1 MMQPDTNRQPA
12 ELREVSVEK
21 WVYGGRGLAHLDGRV
36 LLVPFALP
44 GEAVRVEVERE
55 RPGLVEARLAEVVS
69 ASPERTAPP
78 CPYFARC
85 GGCHYQ
91 HANYEFQV
99 AQKLAVLREALRRI
113 GKLEAP
119 EEIEA
124 VVASPWEYRNR
135 VQFHLAGGE
144 IGYLEAG
151 SNRLCPVTHCP
162 VASPE
167 INRALSVLREMVLDR
182 RFPRFLRAIEL
193 FTNGSE
199 VQLNALEAERPVA
212 RRFFDWCAE
221 SIPGAAEGALDYEA
235 AGQVH
240 RVSHK
245 SFFQV
250 NRFLTDRLVEIAL
263 EGAEGAAALDL
274 YAGVGL
280 FSLALARGFRT
291 VTAVESGAS
300 AMRDLEFNA
309 ARASLPVRAVRSTV
323 EVYLEQLEQPPDFVL
338 ADPPR
343 TGLGKAVV
351 RQLLRLRP
359 PRLTI
364 VACDPATLAR
374 DLGHLTA
381 GGWRLER
388 MTLVDLF
395 PQTYH
400 IETVA
405 HLRLG

>member
-1 MMQPDTNRQPA
+1 MAQPDTNRPL
-12 ELREVSVEK
+12 ENLREVSIEK
-21 WVYGGRGLAHLDGRV
+21 WVYGGRGLARLDGRA
-36 LLVPFALP
+36 LLVPFVLP
-44 GEAVRVEVERE
+44 SEVVRVEVERE
-55 RPGLVEARLAEVVS
+55 RRGLFEARLREVVS
-69 ASPERTAPP
+69 PSPERTAPP

-91 HANYEFQV
+91 HASYAYQV
-99 AQKLAVLREALRRI
+99 AQKREVLREALRRV

-119 EEIEA
+119 AEIEA
-124 VVASPWEYRNR
+124 VTASAWEYRNR

-151 SNRLCPVTHCP
+151 SNRFCPVAHCP

-167 INRALSVLREMVLDR
+167 IHKALSALREMIRDE

-193 FTNGSE
+193 FANGSE
-199 VQLNALEAERPVA
+199 VQLNALETNRPVA

-221 SIPGAAEGALDYEA
+221 SIPGAAVGALDYGA
-235 AGQVH
+235 AGQIY

-250 NRFLTDRLVEIAL
+250 NRFLIDRLVELAL
-263 EGAEGAAALDL
+263 EDAEGATAMDL

-280 FSLALARGFRT
+280 FSLALARRFRS

-300 AMRDLEFNA
+300 AAGDLEFNA
-309 ARASLPVRAVRSTV
+309 ARASLAVRAERSTV
-323 EVYLEQLEQPPDFVL
+323 EMYLEQLPRPPDFML

-343 TGLGKAVV
+343 AGLGKTVV

-364 VACDPATLAR
+364 ISCDPATLAR

-381 GGWRLER
+381 AGYRLER
-388 MTLVDLF
+388 LVLVDLF
-395 PQTYH
+395 PETYH
-400 IETVA
+400 IETLT
-405 HLRLG
+405 HLRLA